1 MFQYEFLELML
12 PTVELL
18 LRDTDRFKQ
27 RAGTE
32 MLIGLLR
39 GVWQSLFWRIVLKR
53 HAGSKHWSKQWRD
66 QLWGWFMSNVQ
77 SIHNSIRPDTLSF
90 WDAAFNVSRR

>member
-1 MFQYEFLELML
+1 MFQHEFLELVL

-18 LRDTDRFKQ
+18 LKDADRFKQ

-39 GVWQSLFWRIVLKR
+39 GRLQGL
-53 HAGSKHWSKQWRD
+53 
-66 QLWGWFMSNVQ
+66 
-77 SIHNSIRPDTLSF
+77 
-90 WDAAFNVSRR
+90 

>member
-1 MFQYEFLELML
+1 ML

-18 LRDTDRFKQ
+18 LKDADRFKQ

-39 GVWQSLFWRIVLKR
+39 GALQHL
-53 HAGSKHWSKQWRD
+53 
-66 QLWGWFMSNVQ
+66 
-77 SIHNSIRPDTLSF
+77 
-90 WDAAFNVSRR
+90 